1 MPLCSICLSIN
12 FSTILRPDIKGYPE
26 PAGGWP
32 TNFELYYYNARD
44 WRDNDSEKLLVPH
57 QESLENLE
65 ASARSCELC
74 RLIERCVSET
84 VTKIKASNDLGFP
97 HIPES
102 NYTFW
107 LSGRKEAD
115 GFQIIGCHN
124 ELRHQ
129 YRIMGGAGVCVRK
142 DSPLACVVKGRRV
155 SPDPMFSSMLADIP
169 NLIEDCKY
177 KHGHVEHEKGE
188 APTRILRIKDNG
200 QTITLSEGNMNIEG
214 RYAALSHYWGDGP
227 QITLNTGSVTELKK
241 GINIADLPKTFQ
253 DAVWVVNQLGISH
266 LWIDSLCIFQDDP
279 SDWAYESARMAK
291 VYGNSTITIA
301 ASRAAN
307 SSEGF
312 LEKHT
317 QRNYIAAPFR
327 YGQVSGEILIFPL
340 HVRNVGDTS
349 RYARLEDEPLTNR
362 GWVMQERYLSPRTI
376 HFDSSQVCFECKRAF
391 ITEDGCS
398 ASPSRLNWQYKL
410 PTPNSWET
418 DWKQVVRLY
427 SQRKLTMKTDKLPAI
442 AGIAEY
448 FSNIAA
454 TASIDSHYL
463 AGLWRNNIIFGL
475 CWQIDPRKGFQRRE
489 GQYRAPTWSWAS
501 LDSAI
506 WFPSVKYPLATFQNA
521 HVTLDSHKSPFGKVT
536 GGWIRLRARKY
547 LLLNKAGNN
556 TNFTVSFHAEGPN
569 FDISVFWEDQEV
581 YSSPTITD
589 LVENGPYETPFM
601 TIPLACRESGAD
613 SDADEVEIV
622 FIVVKAVENG
632 LPSCGGVQPFQ
643 RVGSTTLNLRK
654 TDRDSLESLG
664 LYYWMNG
671 YAKCLNDELGDVILI

>member
-129 YRIMGGAGVCVRK
+129 YRVMGGAGVCVRK

-214 RYAALSHYWGDGP
+214 RM
-227 QITLNTGSVTELKK
+227 TRVTG
-241 GINIADLPKTFQ
+241 
-253 DAVWVVNQLGISH
+253 H
-266 LWIDSLCIFQDDP
+266 
-279 SDWAYESARMAK
+279 ESARMAK

-521 HVTLDSHKSPFGKVT
+521 HVTLDSHESPFGKVT

-643 RVGSTTLNLRK
+643 RVGSTTLKLRK